1 MARPRGSVGARY
13 RVPGGDFR
21 GVLEGPIPDSAPRH
35 TASWMVFKTAD
46 VVKAEGGVGFGQ
58 KGLMMELQSLQEAL
72 KVEIQIHQKL
82 VAQMKQDPQN
92 AELKLQLHD
101 LQAKIT
107 ALSERQERERER
119 ERENEVEG
127 CFLATDLT
135 TRSVSVTCH
144 HIMACFRVSGSLR
157 DAGGGDE
164 DGDTDILKEI
174 SLIIQVLEDQT
185 LLLEERFWLTASIL
199 VHPIGVGME
208 LSSGYNPSLQGI
220 LLGTVPGKGSTTSGP
235 ADQFS
240 DKPDVL
246 CCGALLP
253 CWCGASPALQG
264 QHCTV
269 TSLEL
274 CSLCIHG
281 FAEAALF
288 SQKKVVE
295 QLRRD
300 LLVKQESAEI
310 RLQTQT
316 QLPLLAEGKTTTLVS
331 SQSQSLPPPHL
342 SAPQNSVSV
351 TPVIATKT
359 LPLVLRAA
367 TPTTPIA
374 MMPTPTIAMVTT
386 LTNTPL
392 ASLPNSDPQSS
403 PISLQTCGKPVNQ
416 GSEPVRIV
424 PKNTI
429 VVQATA
435 QPIKVPQ
442 FVPPT
447 RQTARPA
454 SLPQVMPKPP
464 ASVTPGTLQ
473 PILASPQSL
482 QQPVLLA
489 AKLSSALLPTSGPVH
504 QLHIFSPQPAVTQP
518 CLSNAQPGPTV
529 TQPCPTVAQPCPTSA
544 QPSSSIIQPC
554 PTITMTLNTNIS
566 QLSTTGTLHNSTH
579 LPSII
584 ITPKPAQ
591 LQAASSIQPS
601 SNSTSTD
608 AHQAARSSNACPD
621 APTPVAVDGTE
632 PKTTSSTLQSSA
644 PASTASSPNAQSN
657 TPTPAASHPPT
668 AKRQENPLKLAFM
681 VSLGLVTHDYLEE
694 IQSKRQERKRRTTAN
709 PVYSG
714 AVFEPE
720 VSPDSVTAGSSRTY
734 CSVVIAGRPPKHSS
748 AVERGHSPLTPTSR
762 HPASLGLLQ
771 PSMGGPHSPA
781 LPQTLSSHPP
791 PSSPRVSPSSERDGD
806 IHDDFCVV
814 CRRSGQ
820 LLMCDTCSRVYH
832 LDCLEP
838 PLRTVP
844 KGMWICPSCQS
855 QILKKDEAIE
865 WPGTLAIVHSYISYK
880 AEREQEKQRLEKWS
894 SELQLEREELQL
906 RVKQLSDS
914 LTICMESRSGVL
926 SRQREMEASIEKV
939 KGLVRLIRG
948 IQLPCLTQ
956 PKFPPTGLANGDPGP
971 ASTQHPETIQ
981 TSEEDQH
988 RDVKNNSKDSIP
1000 ATVSSASTDLSD
1012 TSNLNS
1018 GLNNSNA
1025 TNTDGSASS
1034 PGNTDPLTDA
1044 KNASTSRCASSI
1056 SPVLSNTHGQNATR
1070 NASSN
1075 GPLEPEDGHEENSN
1089 KNTDKD
1095 INSIR
1100 DLRGS
1105 ADPPLPAVMPIA
1117 EVIQGV
1123 E

>member
-1 MARPRGSVGARY
+1 
-13 RVPGGDFR
+13 
-21 GVLEGPIPDSAPRH
+21 
-35 TASWMVFKTAD
+35 MVFKTAD

-107 ALSERQERERER
+107 ALSERQ
-119 ERENEVEG
+119 
-127 CFLATDLT
+127 
-135 TRSVSVTCH
+135 
-144 HIMACFRVSGSLR
+144 
-157 DAGGGDE
+157 
-164 DGDTDILKEI
+164 
-174 SLIIQVLEDQT
+174 
-185 LLLEERFWLTASIL
+185 
-199 VHPIGVGME
+199 
-208 LSSGYNPSLQGI
+208 
-220 LLGTVPGKGSTTSGP
+220 
-235 ADQFS
+235 
-240 DKPDVL
+240 
-246 CCGALLP
+246 
-253 CWCGASPALQG
+253 
-264 QHCTV
+264 
-269 TSLEL
+269 
-274 CSLCIHG
+274 
-281 FAEAALF
+281 
-288 SQKKVVE
+288 KKVVE

-316 QLPLLAEGKTTTLVS
+316 QLPLQTEGKTTTLVS
-331 SQSQSLPPPHL
+331 SQSQSLPPPPHL

-351 TPVIATKT
+351 TPVITTKT

-392 ASLPNSDPQSS
+392 SSLPNSDPQSS
-403 PISLQTCGKPVNQ
+403 PISLQSCSKPVNQ
-416 GSEPVRIV
+416 GTEPVRIV

-429 VVQATA
+429 VVQAAT

-464 ASVTPGTLQ
+464 ASVTPTALQ

-482 QQPVLLA
+482 PQPVLLA
-489 AKLSSALLPTSGPVH
+489 AKLSSALLPSSGPVH
-504 QLHIFSPQPAVTQP
+504 QLHIFSPQPSATVTQP
-518 CLSNAQPGPTV
+518 CPINAQPGPTV
-529 TQPCPTVAQPCPTSA
+529 TPAITQPCPSNA
-544 QPSSSIIQPC
+544 QPSPNTIQPC
-554 PTITMTLNTNIS
+554 PSITMTLNTNIS
-566 QLSTTGTLHNSTH
+566 QLNTSGTLHNSTH

-584 ITPKPAQ
+584 ISPKPTQ
-591 LQAASSIQPS
+591 VQAASSIQPN

-608 AHQAARSSNACPD
+608 IHHAARSSNPCPD
-621 APTPVAVDGTE
+621 ALIPVAVDGTE
-632 PKTTSSTLQSSA
+632 RKTLSNSPTPLSATLQSPA
-644 PASTASSPNAQSN
+644 PASTSSSPLTQTN
-657 TPTPAASHPPT
+657 TTAASHT
-668 AKRQENPLKLAFM
+668 HTSKRQENPLKLAFM
-681 VSLGLVTHDYLEE
+681 VSLGLVTRDYLEE

-720 VSPDSVTAGSSRTY
+720 RKKSTLSYLNSANQGCRKRANEDSLSEV
-734 CSVVIAGRPPKHSS
+734 CRPPKHSI
-748 AVERGHSPLTPTSR
+748 AVERGDSPLTPTSR
-762 HPASLGLLQ
+762 HPASLGPQQ

-781 LPQTLSSHPP
+781 LPQTLSSYPP

-844 KGMWICPSCQS
+844 RGMWICPSCQS

-880 AEREQEKQRLEKWS
+880 AEREQEKQKLEKWS

-914 LTICMESRSGVL
+914 ITICMESRNGVL
-926 SRQREMEASIEKV
+926 ARQREMEASIEKV

-956 PKFPPTGLANGDPGP
+956 PKVPPTGMANGDSGP
-971 ASTQHPETIQ
+971 ALTQQPDTTQ

-988 RDVKNNSKDSIP
+988 ANIKNNIKDSIP
-1000 ATVSSASTDLSD
+1000 AIVISASTDLSD
-1012 TSNLNS
+1012 TSNLKS
-1018 GLNNSNA
+1018 SLNNNA
-1025 TNTDGSASS
+1025 ANINSSVSS
-1034 PGNTDPLTDA
+1034 PGNTNLP
-1044 KNASTSRCASSI
+1044 RCAPNTNI
-1056 SPVLSNTHGQNATR
+1056 SPVLSNTQSQNPMIAR
-1070 NASSN
+1070 SN
-1075 GPLEPEDGHEENSN
+1075 GPLEPEDRHEESIDKHTDDIN
-1089 KNTDKD
+1089 KNSIGD
-1095 INSIR
+1095 INKNSIR
-1100 DLRGS
+1100 DLRGT
-1105 ADPPLPAVMPIA
+1105 AEPPLPAVMPMA
-1117 EVIQGV
+1117 DVIQGV

>member
-1 MARPRGSVGARY
+1 
-13 RVPGGDFR
+13 
-21 GVLEGPIPDSAPRH
+21 
-35 TASWMVFKTAD
+35 MVFKTAD

-107 ALSERQERERER
+107 ALSERQ
-119 ERENEVEG
+119 
-127 CFLATDLT
+127 
-135 TRSVSVTCH
+135 
-144 HIMACFRVSGSLR
+144 
-157 DAGGGDE
+157 
-164 DGDTDILKEI
+164 
-174 SLIIQVLEDQT
+174 
-185 LLLEERFWLTASIL
+185 
-199 VHPIGVGME
+199 
-208 LSSGYNPSLQGI
+208 
-220 LLGTVPGKGSTTSGP
+220 
-235 ADQFS
+235 
-240 DKPDVL
+240 
-246 CCGALLP
+246 
-253 CWCGASPALQG
+253 
-264 QHCTV
+264 
-269 TSLEL
+269 
-274 CSLCIHG
+274 
-281 FAEAALF
+281 
-288 SQKKVVE
+288 KKVVE

-316 QLPLLAEGKTTTLVS
+316 QLPLQTEGKTTTLVS

-351 TPVIATKT
+351 TPVITTKT

-403 PISLQTCGKPVNQ
+403 PISLQSCSKPVNL
-416 GSEPVRIV
+416 GTEPVRIV

-429 VVQATA
+429 VV
-435 QPIKVPQ
+435 
-442 FVPPT
+442 
-447 RQTARPA
+447 
-454 SLPQVMPKPP
+454 MPKPP
-464 ASVTPGTLQ
+464 ASVTPAALQ

-489 AKLSSALLPTSGPVH
+489 AKLSSALLPSSGPVH
-504 QLHIFSPQPAVTQP
+504 QLHIFSPQPSAAVTQP
-518 CLSNAQPGPTV
+518 CPINAQPGPTITPAI
-529 TQPCPTVAQPCPTSA
+529 TQPCPSNA
-544 QPSSSIIQPC
+544 QPSPNTIQPC
-554 PTITMTLNTNIS
+554 PSITMTLNTNIS
-566 QLSTTGTLHNSTH
+566 QLNTSGTLHNSTH

-584 ITPKPAQ
+584 ISPKPTQ
-591 LQAASSIQPS
+591 VHAASSIQPS

-608 AHQAARSSNACPD
+608 IHHAARSSNLCPD

-632 PKTTSSTLQSSA
+632 PKTSSNSPTPLPATLQSPA
-644 PASTASSPNAQSN
+644 PASTTSSPLTQTN
-657 TPTPAASHPPT
+657 TPAASHT
-668 AKRQENPLKLAFM
+668 HTSKRQENPLKLAFM

-720 VSPDSVTAGSSRTY
+720 RKKSTLSYLNSANQGCRKR
-734 CSVVIAGRPPKHSS
+734 GRPPKYSIT
-748 AVERGHSPLTPTSR
+748 VERGNSPLTPTSR
-762 HPASLGLLQ
+762 HPASLGPQQ

-781 LPQTLSSHPP
+781 LPQTLSSYPL

-844 KGMWICPSCQS
+844 RGMWICPSCQS

-894 SELQLEREELQL
+894 SELQQEREELQL

-914 LTICMESRSGVL
+914 ITICMESRNGVL
-926 SRQREMEASIEKV
+926 ARQREMEASIEKV

-956 PKFPPTGLANGDPGP
+956 PKFPPTGMANGDAGP
-971 ASTQHPETIQ
+971 ASTQQHETTQ

-988 RDVKNNSKDSIP
+988 ADKKNNIKDSIP
-1000 ATVSSASTDLSD
+1000 AIIISASTDLSD
-1012 TSNLNS
+1012 TSNLKS
-1018 GLNNSNA
+1018 SLNNSNA
-1025 TNTDGSASS
+1025 ANTNSSVSS
-1034 PGNTDPLTDA
+1034 PGNTDLL
-1044 KNASTSRCASSI
+1044 RCAPSTNI
-1056 SPVLSNTHGQNATR
+1056 SPVLSNTQSQNPMIGR
-1070 NASSN
+1070 SN
-1075 GPLEPEDGHEENSN
+1075 GPLEPEDRHEESID
-1089 KNTDKD
+1089 KNTDND
-1095 INSIR
+1095 INKNSIGDINKNSIR
-1100 DLRGS
+1100 DLRGT
-1105 ADPPLPAVMPIA
+1105 AEPPLPAVMPMA

>member
-1 MARPRGSVGARY
+1 
-13 RVPGGDFR
+13 
-21 GVLEGPIPDSAPRH
+21 
-35 TASWMVFKTAD
+35 MVFKTAD
-46 VVKAEGGVGFGQ
+46 AVKAEGGVGFGQ

-107 ALSERQERERER
+107 ALSERQ
-119 ERENEVEG
+119 
-127 CFLATDLT
+127 
-135 TRSVSVTCH
+135 
-144 HIMACFRVSGSLR
+144 
-157 DAGGGDE
+157 
-164 DGDTDILKEI
+164 
-174 SLIIQVLEDQT
+174 
-185 LLLEERFWLTASIL
+185 
-199 VHPIGVGME
+199 
-208 LSSGYNPSLQGI
+208 
-220 LLGTVPGKGSTTSGP
+220 
-235 ADQFS
+235 
-240 DKPDVL
+240 
-246 CCGALLP
+246 
-253 CWCGASPALQG
+253 
-264 QHCTV
+264 
-269 TSLEL
+269 
-274 CSLCIHG
+274 
-281 FAEAALF
+281 
-288 SQKKVVE
+288 KKVVE

-316 QLPLLAEGKTTTLVS
+316 QLPLQTEGKTTTLVS

-392 ASLPNSDPQSS
+392 PSLPNSDPQSS
-403 PISLQTCGKPVNQ
+403 PVSLQSSSKSTNQ
-416 GSEPVRIV
+416 GTEPVRIV

-429 VVQATA
+429 VVQATT

-464 ASVTPGTLQ
+464 ASVTPATLQ
-473 PILASPQSL
+473 PILASPQSI
-482 QQPVLLA
+482 QQPVLLT
-489 AKLSSALLPTSGPVH
+489 AKLSSALLPSSGPVH
-504 QLHIFSPQPAVTQP
+504 QLHIFSPQPSPAITQP
-518 CLSNAQPGPTV
+518 GSNNTQPIHGV
-529 TQPCPTVAQPCPTSA
+529 TQPCPNNTQPGPN
-544 QPSSSIIQPC
+544 IIQSC
-554 PTITMTLNTNIS
+554 PSITMTLNTNIS
-566 QLSTTGTLHNSTH
+566 QFNTSSTLHNSTQ
-579 LPSII
+579 LPSILI
-584 ITPKPAQ
+584 SPKFSQP
-591 LQAASSIQPS
+591 QAAASDQPNNNSS
-601 SNSTSTD
+601 STD
-608 AHQAARSSNACPD
+608 IHPAARSLNTCPD
-621 APTPVAVDGTE
+621 VLIPVAVDKVE
-632 PKTTSSTLQSSA
+632 PKTSSSSPTPRPATLQSPVPS
-644 PASTASSPNAQSN
+644 STVSIPHTLTNTNNTPVSQ
-657 TPTPAASHPPT
+657 TPTP
-668 AKRQENPLKLAFM
+668 KRQENPIKLAFM

-720 VSPDSVTAGSSRTY
+720 RKKSTLSYLNSANQGCRKRG
-734 CSVVIAGRPPKHSS
+734 CPPKHSS
-748 AVERGHSPLTPTSR
+748 TVKQGDSPLTPTSR
-762 HPASLGLLQ
+762 HTASVGPKQ
-771 PSMGGPHSPA
+771 PSMGGPQSPA

-791 PSSPRVSPSSERDGD
+791 SSSPCVSPSSERDGD

-820 LLMCDTCSRVYH
+820 LLLCDTCSRVYH

-844 KGMWICPSCQS
+844 RGMWICPSCQS
-855 QILKKDEAIE
+855 QILKKDEVIE

-880 AEREQEKQRLEKWS
+880 AEREQEKQKLEKWS
-894 SELQLEREELQL
+894 SELQQEREELQL

-914 LTICMESRSGVL
+914 ITMCMESRSGVL
-926 SRQREMEASIEKV
+926 ARQREMEASIEKV

-948 IQLPCLTQ
+948 IQLPSLTQ
-956 PKFPPTGLANGDPGP
+956 QELISTGMANGEPSFVP
-971 ASTQHPETIQ
+971 TQQTIPSSEENQHPKI
-981 TSEEDQH
+981 
-988 RDVKNNSKDSIP
+988 KIDSISP
-1000 ATVSSASTDLSD
+1000 IVNRIATDLSD

-1018 GLNNSNA
+1018 SLNNSNA
-1025 TNTDGSASS
+1025 ANANSTILS
-1034 PGNTDPLTDA
+1034 PGNTELPTDV
-1044 KNASTSRCASSI
+1044 NNTGRCASGTNI
-1056 SPVLSNTHGQNATR
+1056 SPDFSNTHNQNTINTR
-1070 NASSN
+1070 SN
-1075 GPLEPEDGHEENSN
+1075 GPLEPDDGQEESANKKTDSDIN
-1089 KNTDKD
+1089 KNSIGD
-1095 INSIR
+1095 INKNSIR
-1100 DLRGS
+1100 DLRGT
-1105 ADPPLPAVMPIA
+1105 ADPLLPAVMPMA

>member
-1 MARPRGSVGARY
+1 
-13 RVPGGDFR
+13 
-21 GVLEGPIPDSAPRH
+21 
-35 TASWMVFKTAD
+35 MVFKTAD

-58 KGLMMELQSLQEAL
+58 KALMMELQSLQEAL

-107 ALSERQERERER
+107 ALSERQ
-119 ERENEVEG
+119 
-127 CFLATDLT
+127 
-135 TRSVSVTCH
+135 
-144 HIMACFRVSGSLR
+144 
-157 DAGGGDE
+157 
-164 DGDTDILKEI
+164 
-174 SLIIQVLEDQT
+174 
-185 LLLEERFWLTASIL
+185 
-199 VHPIGVGME
+199 
-208 LSSGYNPSLQGI
+208 
-220 LLGTVPGKGSTTSGP
+220 
-235 ADQFS
+235 
-240 DKPDVL
+240 
-246 CCGALLP
+246 
-253 CWCGASPALQG
+253 
-264 QHCTV
+264 
-269 TSLEL
+269 
-274 CSLCIHG
+274 
-281 FAEAALF
+281 
-288 SQKKVVE
+288 KKVVE

-316 QLPLLAEGKTTTLVS
+316 QLPLQAEGKTTTLVS

-392 ASLPNSDPQSS
+392 PSLPNSDPQSS
-403 PISLQTCGKPVNQ
+403 PISLQMSSKPSNQ
-416 GSEPVRIV
+416 GTEPVRIV
-424 PKNTI
+424 PKSTI
-429 VVQATA
+429 VVQAAT

-442 FVPPT
+442 FVPPN

-464 ASVTPGTLQ
+464 ASVTSAALQ

-489 AKLSSALLPTSGPVH
+489 AKLSSALLPSSGPVH
-504 QLHIFSPQPAVTQP
+504 QLHIFSPQPSPAITQPCSNSAQPVPTITQTTINQP
-518 CLSNAQPGPTV
+518 CLSNV
-529 TQPCPTVAQPCPTSA
+529 
-544 QPSSSIIQPC
+544 QPSPNIIQSC
-554 PTITMTLNTNIS
+554 PSITMTLNTNIS
-566 QLSTTGTLHNSTH
+566 QFNTSSTLHNTTQ
-579 LPSII
+579 LPSILI
-584 ITPKPAQ
+584 SSQPSQ
-591 LQAASSIQPS
+591 SQAASSNLSS
-601 SNSTSTD
+601 SNATSTD
-608 AHQAARSSNACPD
+608 IHNGARSSKPCPD
-621 APTPVAVDGTE
+621 ALTLVAVDGVE
-632 PKTTSSTLQSSA
+632 PKTSSKSPTPCPATLQSPAPTSSVSA
-644 PASTASSPNAQSN
+644 THSQTNTSSPATSR
-657 TPTPAASHPPT
+657 TPTP
-668 AKRQENPLKLAFM
+668 KRQENPLKLAFM

-720 VSPDSVTAGSSRTY
+720 CKKSTVAYLNSANQGCRKR
-734 CSVVIAGRPPKHSS
+734 GRPPKHSS
-748 AVERGHSPLTPTSR
+748 AVEQGLSPLTPTSR
-762 HPASLGLLQ
+762 HPASVGPQQ

-791 PSSPRVSPSSERDGD
+791 PSSPRVSPNSERDGD

-844 KGMWICPSCQS
+844 RGMWICPSCQS

-880 AEREQEKQRLEKWS
+880 AEREQEKQKLEKWS
-894 SELQLEREELQL
+894 SELQQEREELQL

-914 LTICMESRSGVL
+914 ITICMESRSGVL
-926 SRQREMEASIEKV
+926 SRQREMEASIDKV

-948 IQLPCLTQ
+948 IQLPSLTQ
-956 PKFPPTGLANGDPGP
+956 PELSSTVLANGDPGP
-971 ASTQHPETIQ
+971 ASVQQPEVTLTCEVDQHPNIKSNMT
-981 TSEEDQH
+981 
-988 RDVKNNSKDSIP
+988 DSILVV
-1000 ATVSSASTDLSD
+1000 VSSASTDLSD
-1012 TSNLNS
+1012 TSTLKS
-1018 GLNNSNA
+1018 SLNNSNA
-1025 TNTDGSASS
+1025 TNINSSISS
-1034 PGNTDPLTDA
+1034 PGNTNLPTDM
-1044 KNASTSRCASSI
+1044 KNTSTSWCASGTNNS
-1056 SPVLSNTHGQNATR
+1056 SVLSNTHNQNAR
-1070 NASSN
+1070 LN
-1075 GPLEPEDGHEENSN
+1075 GPLEPEDSNEESINKSADSDVN
-1089 KNTDKD
+1089 KNSIGD
-1095 INSIR
+1095 INKNSIT
-1100 DLRGS
+1100 DLRGN
-1105 ADPPLPAVMPIA
+1105 AETPLSAVMPMA

>member
-1 MARPRGSVGARY
+1 
-13 RVPGGDFR
+13 
-21 GVLEGPIPDSAPRH
+21 
-35 TASWMVFKTAD
+35 MVFKTAD

-107 ALSERQERERER
+107 ALSERQ
-119 ERENEVEG
+119 
-127 CFLATDLT
+127 
-135 TRSVSVTCH
+135 
-144 HIMACFRVSGSLR
+144 
-157 DAGGGDE
+157 
-164 DGDTDILKEI
+164 
-174 SLIIQVLEDQT
+174 
-185 LLLEERFWLTASIL
+185 
-199 VHPIGVGME
+199 
-208 LSSGYNPSLQGI
+208 
-220 LLGTVPGKGSTTSGP
+220 
-235 ADQFS
+235 
-240 DKPDVL
+240 
-246 CCGALLP
+246 
-253 CWCGASPALQG
+253 
-264 QHCTV
+264 
-269 TSLEL
+269 
-274 CSLCIHG
+274 
-281 FAEAALF
+281 
-288 SQKKVVE
+288 KKVVE

-316 QLPLLAEGKTTTLVS
+316 QLPLQTEGKTTTLVS

-392 ASLPNSDPQSS
+392 SSLPNSDPQSS
-403 PISLQTCGKPVNQ
+403 PISLQSCSKPVNQ
-416 GSEPVRIV
+416 GTEPVRIV

-429 VVQATA
+429 VVQAAT

-454 SLPQVMPKPP
+454 SLPQV
-464 ASVTPGTLQ
+464 
-473 PILASPQSL
+473 
-482 QQPVLLA
+482 
-489 AKLSSALLPTSGPVH
+489 
-504 QLHIFSPQPAVTQP
+504 
-518 CLSNAQPGPTV
+518 
-529 TQPCPTVAQPCPTSA
+529 
-544 QPSSSIIQPC
+544 
-554 PTITMTLNTNIS
+554 
-566 QLSTTGTLHNSTH
+566 
-579 LPSII
+579 
-584 ITPKPAQ
+584 
-591 LQAASSIQPS
+591 QAASSIQLS

-608 AHQAARSSNACPD
+608 IHHAARSSNPCPD
-621 APTPVAVDGTE
+621 ALTPVAVDGTE
-632 PKTTSSTLQSSA
+632 PKTSSNSPTPLSATLQSPA
-644 PASTASSPNAQSN
+644 PASTSSSTLTQTN
-657 TPTPAASHPPT
+657 TPAASHT
-668 AKRQENPLKLAFM
+668 HTSKRQENPLKLAYM

-720 VSPDSVTAGSSRTY
+720 RKKSTLSYLNSANQGCRKR
-734 CSVVIAGRPPKHSS
+734 GRPPKYSI
-748 AVERGHSPLTPTSR
+748 AVERGDSPLTPTSR
-762 HPASLGLLQ
+762 HPASLGPQQ

-781 LPQTLSSHPP
+781 LPQTLSSYPP

-806 IHDDFCVV
+806 IRDDFCVV

-844 KGMWICPSCQS
+844 RGMWICPSCQS

-880 AEREQEKQRLEKWS
+880 AEREQEKQKLEKWS
-894 SELQLEREELQL
+894 SELQQEREELQL

-914 LTICMESRSGVL
+914 IMICMESRNGVL
-926 SRQREMEASIEKV
+926 ARQREMEASIEKV

-948 IQLPCLTQ
+948 IQLP
-956 PKFPPTGLANGDPGP
+956 KVPPTGMANGDTDP
-971 ASTQHPETIQ
+971 ALTQQPDITQ
-981 TSEEDQH
+981 TSEEDKH
-988 RDVKNNSKDSIP
+988 ANIKNNIKDSIP
-1000 ATVSSASTDLSD
+1000 AIIISASTDLSD
-1012 TSNLNS
+1012 TSNLKS
-1018 GLNNSNA
+1018 SLNNNA
-1025 TNTDGSASS
+1025 ANINSSVSS
-1034 PGNTDPLTDA
+1034 PGNTDLL
-1044 KNASTSRCASSI
+1044 RCAPSTNI
-1056 SPVLSNTHGQNATR
+1056 SPVLSNTQSQNPIIAK
-1070 NASSN
+1070 SN
-1075 GPLEPEDGHEENSN
+1075 GPLEPEDRHEESID
-1089 KNTDKD
+1089 KNTDND
-1095 INSIR
+1095 INKNSIGDINKNSIR
-1100 DLRGS
+1100 DLRGTTE
-1105 ADPPLPAVMPIA
+1105 PPLPAVMPMA
-1117 EVIQGV
+1117 DVIQGV

>member
-1 MARPRGSVGARY
+1 
-13 RVPGGDFR
+13 
-21 GVLEGPIPDSAPRH
+21 
-35 TASWMVFKTAD
+35 MVFKTAD

-107 ALSERQERERER
+107 ALSERQ
-119 ERENEVEG
+119 
-127 CFLATDLT
+127 
-135 TRSVSVTCH
+135 
-144 HIMACFRVSGSLR
+144 
-157 DAGGGDE
+157 
-164 DGDTDILKEI
+164 
-174 SLIIQVLEDQT
+174 
-185 LLLEERFWLTASIL
+185 
-199 VHPIGVGME
+199 
-208 LSSGYNPSLQGI
+208 
-220 LLGTVPGKGSTTSGP
+220 
-235 ADQFS
+235 
-240 DKPDVL
+240 
-246 CCGALLP
+246 
-253 CWCGASPALQG
+253 
-264 QHCTV
+264 
-269 TSLEL
+269 
-274 CSLCIHG
+274 
-281 FAEAALF
+281 
-288 SQKKVVE
+288 KKVVE

-300 LLVKQESAEI
+300 LLVKQETAEI

-316 QLPLLAEGKTTTLVS
+316 QLPLQAEGKTTTLVS

-386 LTNTPL
+386 LTN
-392 ASLPNSDPQSS
+392 ASLPSLSNSDPQNS
-403 PISLQTCGKPVNQ
+403 PISLQMSTKPSNQ
-416 GSEPVRIV
+416 GTEPVRIV
-424 PKNTI
+424 PKSTI
-429 VVQATA
+429 VVQAAT

-442 FVPPT
+442 FVPPN

-464 ASVTPGTLQ
+464 ASVTPAALQ

-504 QLHIFSPQPAVTQP
+504 QLHIFSPQPSPAVSQPCSNNAQPIQNIAQTTITQTTINQP
-518 CLSNAQPGPTV
+518 CLSSV
-529 TQPCPTVAQPCPTSA
+529 
-544 QPSSSIIQPC
+544 QPSPNIIQSC
-554 PTITMTLNTNIS
+554 PSITMTLNTNLGQFNTS
-566 QLSTTGTLHNSTH
+566 GTLHNTTQ
-579 LPSII
+579 LPSILI
-584 ITPKPAQ
+584 
-591 LQAASSIQPS
+591 SSQPSQSHVAFSGKPS

-608 AHQAARSSNACPD
+608 LYHGARSSKPCPE
-621 APTPVAVDGTE
+621 TLTLVAVDGLE
-632 PKTTSSTLQSSA
+632 PKTSIKSPVPCPAKLQSPAPTSSV
-644 PASTASSPNAQSN
+644 STPRTQTH
-657 TPTPAASHPPT
+657 TPTPAASHTPT
-668 AKRQENPLKLAFM
+668 PKRQENPLKLAFM

-720 VSPDSVTAGSSRTY
+720 CKKSTVSYLTSANQVCRKRANEDS
-734 CSVVIAGRPPKHSS
+734 
-748 AVERGHSPLTPTSR
+748 
-762 HPASLGLLQ
+762 
-771 PSMGGPHSPA
+771 
-781 LPQTLSSHPP
+781 LS
-791 PSSPRVSPSSERDGD
+791 EGD

-820 LLMCDTCSRVYH
+820 LLMCDTCSCVYH

-844 KGMWICPSCQS
+844 RGMWICPSCQS

-880 AEREQEKQRLEKWS
+880 AEREQEKQKLEKWS
-894 SELQLEREELQL
+894 SELQQEREELQL

-914 LTICMESRSGVL
+914 ITICMESRSGVL
-926 SRQREMEASIEKV
+926 ARQREMETSINKV

-948 IQLPCLTQ
+948 IQLPSLTQ
-956 PKFPPTGLANGDPGP
+956 PEISSPGLANGDPSP
-971 ASTQHPETIQ
+971 ASVPQPEIPQ
-981 TSEEDQH
+981 ACEEDQH
-988 RDVKNNSKDSIP
+988 PTLKSDMTDSVLVV
-1000 ATVSSASTDLSD
+1000 VSSASADLSD
-1012 TSNLNS
+1012 TSNLKIS
-1018 GLNNSNA
+1018 LNNSNA
-1025 TNTDGSASS
+1025 TNINSSISS
-1034 PGNTDPLTDA
+1034 PGNTNLPTGI
-1044 KNASTSRCASSI
+1044 NTSTSCCASGANNSAL
-1056 SPVLSNTHGQNATR
+1056 LSNTHNQKAR
-1070 NASSN
+1070 SN
-1075 GPLEPEDGHEENSN
+1075 GPLDHEDGNEHEESIKKSADNNDVNKNSN
-1089 KNTDKD
+1089 GD
-1095 INSIR
+1095 INKNSIR
-1100 DLRGS
+1100 DLS
-1105 ADPPLPAVMPIA
+1105 AVMPMA